1 VRLLLYNY
9 SKDFVDDPASDA
21 PNLRYLRTLPSITH
35 LSVRLH
41 ARLFSFY
48 QQPSEL
54 LKLGDTAERKQGWST
69 VFAVFFQS
77 FCSPYRTHSLLHTA
91 VLLLLASAKFI
102 YPKYRSSV
110 GSSIPQVL
118 ARLRPTTHLV
128 VRVVVGSDVE
138 RRYVFAVF
146 YIWDV
151 EYYIN
156 P

>member
-1 VRLLLYNY
+1 MLLI
-9 SKDFVDDPASDA
+9 SVTCG
-21 PNLRYLRTLPSITH
+21 PNLAFDH

-41 ARLFSFY
+41 ARLFSFF

-77 FCSPYRTHSLLHTA
+77 LSVPHTERIVYLHTA
-91 VLLLLASAKFI
+91 VLLLLAFAGSI
-102 YPKYRSSV
+102 NPKYRSSTA
-110 GSSIPQVL
+110 SSIPQVL
-118 ARLRPTTHLV
+118 ARLKPTTHLV
-128 VRVVVGSDVE
+128 VRVVVGSDIE

-151 EYYIN
+151 EYCT
-156 P
+156 